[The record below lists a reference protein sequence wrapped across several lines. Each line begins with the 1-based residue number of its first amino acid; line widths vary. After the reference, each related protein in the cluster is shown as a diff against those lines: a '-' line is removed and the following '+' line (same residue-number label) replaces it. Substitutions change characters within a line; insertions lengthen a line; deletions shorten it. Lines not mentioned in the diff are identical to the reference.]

1 MPADRSPLSEV
12 FAEPIEPQ
20 GLAIS
25 PDGTQVALLYMRG
38 AQPCLGLF
46 DVGTG
51 EPIREI
57 GLSCGQPGGLIWSPE
72 GSGLAF
78 YAASKEARTS
88 HIFVVDPVSGNMR
101 DLTPDLGRVAFIP
114 SWSPRGDW
122 LAFAAYTPPSGTEMP
137 QVFTVD
143 LAGEIRQW
151 TTGGLRSIRPIVSPD
166 GTTVAFLREEEERLW
181 LLDLTTGATRPLLAD
196 GSYDLHHGC
205 FSPDGSRL
213 VVTQFCGDYMET
225 AAMVEVAT
233 GEVTPATP
241 QVREL
246 ARCAWSPSGKC
257 ISYVRDRRHVVLV
270 APEGETLREEA
281 LGSGGVKGGFS
292 TSPVWAAK
300 VDVLAAMGEH
310 GDAWVSEVHAAF
322 RQITFFP
329 VGKPLP
335 CEPVEVSYPS
345 TDGVA
350 VPALLVMPPGPPS
363 GRAVVYVHGGPWETA
378 WRGLHAPRGRRYL
391 EGMLQAGLA
400 VLAPDYRGSSGYGE
414 EWQAVS
420 PEQRGVVDVDDVA
433 AGARYLVGRGLAQ
446 ERSVAVAGYSFGGYL
461 TLMALARYPEVFACG
476 ISLWGVLDPRR
487 LPGAFGA
494 ASGAEF
500 PEERLVRQSPL
511 RLLDR
516 MRAPLLLLHAGQD
529 MMATEEEVRQIQG
542 TLTRHGGICEVTI
555 FADDTHG
562 FPLHTEQACEALVAF
577 CQRHLRSRV

>member
-1 MPADRSPLSEV
+1 MPTHCSPWSEV
-12 FAEPIEPQ
+12 FAAPVEPQ

-25 PDGTQVALLYMRG
+25 PDGAQVALLYMRG
-38 AQPCLGLF
+38 PQPHIGIF
-46 DVGTG
+46 DVSTG
-51 EPIREI
+51 EPLREMA
-57 GLSCGQPGGLIWSPE
+57 LSCGQPGGLSWSPG
-72 GSGLAF
+72 GSQLAF
-78 YAASKEARTS
+78 YASSKEARAS
-88 HIFVVDPVSGNMR
+88 HIYVADPLSGDVR
-101 DLTPDLGRVAFIP
+101 DLTPNLSRVAFIP
-114 SWSPRGDW
+114 GWSPGGDW
-122 LAFAAYTPPSGTEMP
+122 LAFSAYTPPTGTEKP
-137 QVFTVD
+137 QVFTVN

-166 GTTVAFLREEEERLW
+166 GTTVAFLREAQERLW

-205 FSPDGSRL
+205 FCPDGSRL
-213 VVTQFCGDYMET
+213 VVTQFCGDYMEV

-233 GEVTPATP
+233 GHVTPATP
-241 QVREL
+241 RVREL

-270 APEGETLREEA
+270 SPEGETLREEA
-281 LGSGGVKGGFS
+281 LGSGRVMAGFS

-300 VDVLAAMGEH
+300 ADVLAAMDKQGN
-310 GDAWVSEVHAAF
+310 AWVGGVEAPF
-322 RQITFFP
+322 RQVTFFP
-329 VGKPLP
+329 AVKPLP

-350 VPALLVMPPGPPS
+350 VPALLFMPPGPPS
-363 GRAVVYVHGGPWETA
+363 GRAIVWVHGGPWGTA
-378 WRGLHAPRGRRYL
+378 WRGLHAPRDRRYL
-391 EGMLQAGLA
+391 EVMLQAGLA
-400 VLAPDYRGSSGYGE
+400 VLMPDYRGSSGHGE
-414 EWQAVS
+414 EWQGVS

-446 ERSVAVAGYSFGGYL
+446 EHSVAVAGCSFGGYL
-461 TLMALARYPEVFACG
+461 TLMALARYPDVFACG

-487 LPGAFGA
+487 QPGAFGA
-494 ASGAEF
+494 ASGAEI

-516 MRAPLLLLHAGQD
+516 MRAPLLLLHAGQE

-562 FPLHTEQACEALVAF
+562 FPLHAEEACHALASF
-577 CQRHLRSRV
+577 CQRHLGSRV